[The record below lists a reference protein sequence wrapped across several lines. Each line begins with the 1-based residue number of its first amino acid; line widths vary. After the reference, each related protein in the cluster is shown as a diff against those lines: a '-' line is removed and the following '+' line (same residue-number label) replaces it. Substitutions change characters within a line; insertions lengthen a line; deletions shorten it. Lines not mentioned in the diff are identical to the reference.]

1 MALASRSASGT
12 TPRRPLFHTDE
23 RAPRFPYQGIR
34 TPAAERMPG
43 AGGLPG
49 GGDVQ
54 LVERDQLGTI
64 PQHGELADHAL
75 RDDVEVVVAGGPSR
89 TCGVVVAPED
99 DGVGRPLLSE
109 EATS

>member
-1 MALASRSASGT
+1 MWAGRMALASSSGSGT
-12 TPRRPLFHTDE
+12 TTRRPLFHTDE

-54 LVERDQLGTI
+54 LVERDQLGAI

-75 RDDVEVVVAGGPSR
+75 RDDVEVVVAVVLGR
-89 TCGVVVAPED
+89 LCDVVVAD
-99 DGVGRPLLSE
+99 DDDPGLGLFP
-109 EATS
+109 

>member
-12 TPRRPLFHTDE
+12 TSRRPLFHTDE

-34 TPAAERMPG
+34 TPAAERMRG

-54 LVERDQLGTI
+54 LVERDQLGAI
-64 PQHGELADHAL
+64 PQHGELTDHAL
-75 RDDVEVVVAGGPSR
+75 RDDVEVVVAVVPSR
-89 TCGVVVAPED
+89 LCGVLGSPHD
-99 DGVGRPLLSE
+99 DRVLGLLPN
-109 EATS
+109 

>member
-1 MALASRSASGT
+1 MWAGRMALASSSGSGT
-12 TPRRPLFHTDE
+12 TTRRPLFHTDE

-54 LVERDQLGTI
+54 LVERDQLGAI

-75 RDDVEVVVAGGPSR
+75 RDDVEVVVAGVLSR
-89 TCGVVVAPED
+89 RVDVVGAGAGHRAV
-99 DGVGRPLLSE
+99 R
-109 EATS
+109 